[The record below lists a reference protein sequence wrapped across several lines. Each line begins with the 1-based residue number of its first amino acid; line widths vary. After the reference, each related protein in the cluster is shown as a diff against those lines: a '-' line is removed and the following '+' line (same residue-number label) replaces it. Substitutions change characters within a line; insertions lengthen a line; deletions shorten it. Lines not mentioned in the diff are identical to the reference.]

1 MIAAG
6 AAGSRSVLVLP
17 PRCGGSG
24 LLESPCVPLLP
35 VPPSRAGKGPGLGDV
50 ILQQFLALVVSYV
63 EASLD
68 CINKT
73 LSLKRKKGMQS
84 ESFCVVAPLSTEP

>member
-1 MIAAG
+1 MLAAG
-6 AAGSRSVLVLP
+6 AAGSRSVLALP
-17 PRCGGSG
+17 SRRGGSG
-24 LLESPCVPLLP
+24 LLESRCVPLLP

-68 CINKT
+68 CIT
-73 LSLKRKKGMQS
+73 RY
-84 ESFCVVAPLSTEP
+84 